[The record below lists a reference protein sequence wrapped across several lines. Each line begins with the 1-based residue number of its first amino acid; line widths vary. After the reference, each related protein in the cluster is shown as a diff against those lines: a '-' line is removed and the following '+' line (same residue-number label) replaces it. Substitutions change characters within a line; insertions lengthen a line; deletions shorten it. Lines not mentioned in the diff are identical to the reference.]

1 MINKPKGTM
10 DKLPQDVEK
19 WRYVEEKFREVCHRF
34 GFKEIRTPLFEYT
47 KLFKRGV
54 GETTDIVQKEMFT
67 VISDANLKKYN
78 AGHYDLDKKGFTLKP
93 EGTAPVVRSFVENK
107 LYADSQPTKLFYIT
121 PCYRNENPQAGR
133 LREFHQFGIETFS
146 SDSAMTD
153 AESIAVAIR
162 FFGELGIKDIKLK
175 INSVGCKK
183 CRPVYNQTIKDYL
196 EPRLD
201 KFCPTCQ
208 ERYETNPLR
217 ILDCKVETCQ
227 NELVEVPK
235 ITDHLC
241 DECKDHFE
249 ILKKSLEA
257 FDIQYEVDYK
267 IVRGLDY
274 YTKTAFEI
282 ITENI
287 GSQSTIC
294 GGGRYDGLVQEIGGP
309 EVTGV
314 GFGLGIE
321 RLIMTL
327 EAEGISF
334 PKENTMDVFI
344 VILGDKPKF
353 EGLKII
359 NKLRSNGI
367 TADFD
372 HLERSLKA
380 QMRYANKMESKF
392 TIILGENELENGSVN
407 IKNMLTSE
415 QVEVKIEDIV
425 EKISELL
432 GGK

>member
-10 DKLPQDVEK
+10 DKLPSEVEK
-19 WRYVEEKFREVCHRF
+19 WRYVEEKFREICHRF
-34 GFKEIRTPLFEYT
+34 AFNEIRTPLFEYT

-54 GETTDIVQKEMFT
+54 GETTDIVKKEMFT

-78 AGHYDLDKKGFTLKP
+78 EGHYDLNKKGFTLKP

-107 LYADSQPTKLFYIT
+107 LYADAQPTKLFYIT

-146 SDSAMTD
+146 SNSAMTD
-153 AESIAVAIR
+153 AEVIAVAMQ
-162 FFGELGIKDIKLK
+162 FFKELGLKDLKLK

-183 CRPVYNQTIKDYL
+183 CRPLYNQALKEYL
-196 EPRLD
+196 KPRLD
-201 KFCPTCQ
+201 KFCSTCQ

-217 ILDCKVETCQ
+217 VLDCKVQTCQ
-227 NELVEVPK
+227 DELIQVPK

-241 DECKDHFE
+241 DDCKNHFK
-249 ILKKSLEA
+249 ILKQSLEA
-257 FDIQYEVDYK
+257 FDIPYEVDYK

-282 ITENI
+282 IASNI

-309 EVTGV
+309 EITGV

-334 PKENTMDVFI
+334 PDKKALDVFV
-344 VILGDKPKF
+344 VILGEKQKL
-353 EGLKII
+353 EGLKIVNQLRI
-359 NKLRSNGI
+359 NGA
-367 TADFD
+367 TTDFD
-372 HLERSLKA
+372 HLDRSLKA
-380 QMRYANKMESKF
+380 QMRYANKLKSKF
-392 TIILGENELENGSVN
+392 TIILGENELESGIVN
-407 IKNMLTSE
+407 IKNMENSN
-415 QVEVKIEDIV
+415 QIKVKIEDIIENV
-425 EKISELL
+425 KELL